1 MTAGRLLFIC
11 IMCFVSGGCLS
22 VLITVC
28 AFNPSRKVLAG
39 WFAYFVLCFSLAYII
54 GKAVLL

>member
-1 MTAGRLLFIC
+1 MAAGKFILIC

-28 AFNPSRKVLAG
+28 ASRPSSKMLAG
-39 WFAYFVLCFSLAYII
+39 WFAYFSICLSLAYII

>member
-1 MTAGRLLFIC
+1 MTAGKFILIC

-28 AFNPSRKVLAG
+28 AFQPSRKALAG
-39 WFAYFVLCFSLAYII
+39 WFAYFAICLSLAYII

>member
-1 MTAGRLLFIC
+1 MTAGKFILIC

-28 AFNPSRKVLAG
+28 TF
-39 WFAYFVLCFSLAYII
+39 
-54 GKAVLL
+54 

>member
-1 MTAGRLLFIC
+1 MTAGKFILIC

-28 AFNPSRKVLAG
+28 AFRPSRKVLAG
-39 WFAYFVLCFSLAYII
+39 WFAYFAICLSLAYII

>member
-1 MTAGRLLFIC
+1 MAAGKFILIC

-28 AFNPSRKVLAG
+28 TFQPSRKVLAG
-39 WFAYFVLCFSLAYII
+39 WFAYFAICLSLAYII

>member
-1 MTAGRLLFIC
+1 MAAGKFILIC

-28 AFNPSRKVLAG
+28 AFQPSRKVLAG
-39 WFAYFVLCFSLAYII
+39 WFAYFAICLSLAYII

>member
-1 MTAGRLLFIC
+1 MTAGKFILIC

-22 VLITVC
+22 VFITVC
-28 AFNPSRKVLAG
+28 AFQPSRKVLAG
-39 WFAYFVLCFSLAYII
+39 WFAYFAICLSLAYII

>member
-1 MTAGRLLFIC
+1 MTAGKFILIC

-28 AFNPSRKVLAG
+28 AFQPNRKVLAG
-39 WFAYFVLCFSLAYII
+39 WFAYFAICLSLAYII

>member
-1 MTAGRLLFIC
+1 MTAGKFIFIC

-28 AFNPSRKVLAG
+28 AFQPSRKVLAG
-39 WFAYFVLCFSLAYII
+39 WFAYFAICLSLAYII

>member
-1 MTAGRLLFIC
+1 MTAGKFILIC

-28 AFNPSRKVLAG
+28 AFQPSRKVLVG
-39 WFAYFVLCFSLAYII
+39 WFAYFAICLSLAYII